1 MKKISVDNLTWNAV
15 GFLKDGLIVND
26 TKHNYSQGV
35 FLSDYVTIL
44 SKKFIV
50 NRENYVDRY
59 QNEIRE
65 ICSVVFGCT
74 DEQSGRLTDSIVSQ
88 VKSEWYKFVGAYI
101 WNTGINPWGTE
112 EKALKI
118 VSGWL
123 RKALQDAGITDYN
136 ELVIDYAGVK
146 LSDLMLALVSNHP
159 NYFTTDRYITAHRA
173 IIPRSEFLRHR
184 NTETSTT
191 SIAETKNKENYR
203 STCSNRGQC
212 INTQE
217 FSYDCRVD
225 QRVCLL

>member
-1 MKKISVDNLTWNAV
+1 MV
-15 GFLKDGLIVND
+15 
-26 TKHNYSQGV
+26 
-35 FLSDYVTIL
+35 
-44 SKKFIV
+44 
-50 NRENYVDRY
+50 
-59 QNEIRE
+59 
-65 ICSVVFGCT
+65 CT

-159 NYFTTDRYITAHRA
+159 NYFTTAVLNGEGLRAAHYPELCYAWLASMDSNYVGTTANRLKQWR
-173 IIPRSEFLRHR
+173 IPDHFESTVRLMLR
-184 NTETSTT
+184 
-191 SIAETKNKENYR
+191 
-203 STCSNRGQC
+203 
-212 INTQE
+212 
-217 FSYDCRVD
+217 F
-225 QRVCLL
+225 